1 MSATITLDELRSAID
16 SGDVTVVDTL
26 GPIYFEASHIPGAIN
41 IPHTEVRAVA
51 PELLPDR
58 DAPIVTYCSNEACRN
73 SGIAQAQLVAMGYTN
88 VRKFAGGKQE
98 WAEAGL
104 SLDAVV
110 AA

>member
-1 MSATITLDELRSAID
+1 M
-16 SGDVTVVDTL
+16 
-26 GPIYFEASHIPGAIN
+26 
-41 IPHTEVRAVA
+41 RALA
-51 PELLPDR
+51 PQLLADR

-73 SGIAQAQLVAMGYTN
+73 SGIAQAQLIAMGYTN

-104 SLDAVV
+104 SLDTAV